1 MSRQCTLNLDF
12 NFLHGSSRVGTAQL
26 MLFFSPVYS
35 ISYGDYTQ
43 VIARYDLIRVLLS
56 RVPPRKI
63 LYNKR
68 VLSTKHEDDE
78 VIIHCHD
85 NTTYGGTILVGA
97 DGAYSSVRQNMYKEL
112 SVKGLLP
119 KVDAK
124 PLGYDYDCLVGVTK
138 PLDPKKYPVLNDE
151 FCEFQIVLGKEI
163 PYSVSRTV
171 NWQEFAVL
179 HSDH

>member
-1 MSRQCTLNLDF
+1 MSRQSTFNLDF
-12 NFLHGSSRVGTAQL
+12 SFLYGTYRVNTAQL
-26 MLFFSPVYS
+26 ILFFFVYS

-56 RVPPRKI
+56 RIPPHKI

-85 NTTYGGTILVGA
+85 NTAYAGTILIGA
-97 DGAYSSVRQNMYKEL
+97 DGAYSSVRQNMYKEM
-112 SVKGLLP
+112 SAMGLLP

-163 PYSVSRTV
+163 PYSVSWTI
-171 NWQEFAVL
+171 NWQKVIL
-179 HSDH
+179 LLSDY